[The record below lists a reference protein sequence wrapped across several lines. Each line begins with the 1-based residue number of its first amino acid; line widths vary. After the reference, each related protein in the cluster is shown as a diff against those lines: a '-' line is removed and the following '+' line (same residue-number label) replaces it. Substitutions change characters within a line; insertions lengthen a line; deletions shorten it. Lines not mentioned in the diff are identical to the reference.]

1 MKIKRLMR
9 ESIRH
14 IKPNVDERLNQVS
27 KKYVFLSMYQSNTI
41 ISYNEMFLHIEKAV
55 QKLWNKI

>member
-1 MKIKRLMR
+1 MR

-14 IKPNVDERLNQVS
+14 IKPGVDERLIQVG

-41 ISYNEMFLHIEKAV
+41 ISYNEMFLHIEKAI